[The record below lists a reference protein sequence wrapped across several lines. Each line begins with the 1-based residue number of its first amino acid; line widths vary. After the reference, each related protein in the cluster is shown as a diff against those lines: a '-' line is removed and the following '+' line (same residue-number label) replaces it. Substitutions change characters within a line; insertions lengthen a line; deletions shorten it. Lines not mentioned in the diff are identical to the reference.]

1 MINTSMREYEYF
13 QYNAEPNNYGQQTL
27 IKDENGDPIVQGT
40 VKLAIA
46 LTSQA
51 TQDSIN
57 YHNAQFCA
65 QTLDNKIDDTYVI
78 QYGKM
83 RLKVLFVAPGGRFK
97 QVYLNECGN

>member
-13 QYNAEPNNYGQQTL
+13 QYNAELDSRGQHTL

-51 TQDSIN
+51 VQDSIN

-65 QTLDNKIDDTYVI
+65 QTLDNHIDDTYVI
-78 QYGKM
+78 KYGKM
-83 RLKVLFVAPGGRFK
+83 RLKVLYVAHGGRYK
-97 QVYLNECGN
+97 QVFLNEC

>member
-1 MINTSMREYEYF
+1 MINTSMRAYEYF
-13 QYNAEPNNYGQQTL
+13 KYGESNEYGQQTL

-46 LTSQA
+46 LTTQA

-65 QTLDNKIDDTYVI
+65 QTLDNDIDDTYVI
-78 QYGKM
+78 KYGKT
-83 RLKVLFVAPGGRFK
+83 RLKVLFVAPGGRYK
-97 QVYLNECGN
+97 QVFLNEC

>member
-13 QYNAEPNNYGQQTL
+13 QYRAEPDNRGQHTL
-27 IKDENGDPIVQGT
+27 IKDENGEPIVQGT

-46 LTSQA
+46 LTTQA

-65 QTLDNKIDDTYVI
+65 QTLDNAIDDTYVI
-78 QYGKM
+78 KYGKT
-83 RLKVLFVAPGGRFK
+83 RLKVLFVASGGRYR
-97 QVYLNECGN
+97 QVFLNEC

>member
-13 QYNAEPNNYGQQTL
+13 QYNSEPNGYGQQAL

-40 VKLAIA
+40 VKLSIA

-78 QYGKM
+78 KYGNK
-83 RLKVLFVAPGGRFK
+83 RLKVLFVAPGGRYK
-97 QVYLNECGN
+97 QVFLNEC

>member
-1 MINTSMREYEYF
+1 MREYEYF
-13 QYNAEPNNYGQQTL
+13 QYNAEPNAYGQQTL
-27 IKDENGDPIVQGT
+27 IKDENGDPIVQGR

-65 QTLDNKIDDTYVI
+65 QTLDSRIDDTFVI

-83 RLKVLFVAPGGRFK
+83 RLKVLFVASGGRYK
-97 QVYLNECGN
+97 QVFLNEC